1 MYYSRYFLP
10 TLKETPSE
18 AEINSHKLMLRA
30 GMIRKLTS
38 GIYSYLPLGLR
49 AIRKVENIVRE
60 KMNRAGAQEV
70 LLPIVQ
76 PAELWQESGRWER
89 YGKELLR
96 FKDRHQRF
104 YCMGPTHEEVIT
116 DLVRK
121 EVRSY
126 RDLPLNLYQIQ
137 TKFRDEIRPR
147 FGLMRSREF
156 IMKDGYSFDIDDRA
170 AEKTYWQMYD
180 AYKNIFTRC
189 DLNFKVVE
197 AETGAI
203 GGSFSH
209 EFMVLADVGEDTIVF
224 CQNCNYAA
232 NIEKA
237 EAVTTVDSPSER
249 PKSKKEIYTP
259 NKHKVEE
266 VASFLGVLP
275 QKIVKTILYLAD
287 EKPVAVL
294 VRGDHDVNEIKLH
307 HLLNCKSLIMAPP
320 QIVEDLTKAEVGFA
334 GPIGLNI
341 PIIADNT
348 LKNMVNFVTGA
359 NKTDYHFINV
369 NLSDFKVTYFA
380 DVRFITPQDKC
391 PHCGGDLEFK
401 RGIEVGHIF
410 KLGTK
415 YSEALKTTY
424 LDAQGKEQFIIMG
437 CYGIGI
443 GRTLAAI
450 IEQHHDEN
458 GIIFPLSIAPFQIYL
473 LAIDTREQKVLE
485 TTERLYQQ
493 LSSQWEVFYDDRDE
507 RPGIKFKDADLIG
520 IPLRITLGRDFK
532 KGKVEIKLRKTGQTL
547 LVPITELKLSIEK
560 IIQTL

>member
-18 AEINSHKLMLRA
+18 AEINSHRLMLRA
-30 GMIRKLTS
+30 GMIRKLTA
-38 GIYSYLPLGLR
+38 GIYSYLPFGLT
-49 AIRKVENIVRE
+49 ALRKVENIVRE
-60 KMNRAGAQEV
+60 EMNRAGAQEV
-70 LLPIVQ
+70 LLPTVQ
-76 PAELWQESGRWER
+76 PAELWQASGRWER

-96 FKDRHQRF
+96 FKDRHERF

-156 IMKDGYSFDIDDRA
+156 IMKDGYSFDIDDRN

-180 AYKNIFTRC
+180 VYKNIFTRC
-189 DLNFKVVE
+189 DLDFKVVE
-197 AETGAI
+197 AETGTI

-209 EFMVLADVGEDTIVF
+209 EFMVLAEVGEDTIVF
-224 CQNCNYAA
+224 CQNCDYAA

-237 EAVTTVDSPSER
+237 EVVTLAISPSER
-249 PKSKKEIYTP
+249 LKSRKEIHTP
-259 NKHKVEE
+259 NKHTVEE
-266 VASFLGVLP
+266 ITEFLNVSP
-275 QKIVKTILYLAD
+275 QKIVKTIIYLAD

-294 VRGDHDVNEIKLH
+294 VRGDHDINEIKLQR
-307 HLLNCKSLIMAPP
+307 LLDCKTLIMAPP
-320 QIVEDLTKAEVGFA
+320 GIVKNLTKAEVGFA

-341 PIIADNT
+341 PIIADNS

-369 NLSDFKVTYFA
+369 NLDDFKISQFA
-380 DVRFITPQDKC
+380 DVRFITSEDRC
-391 PHCGGDLEFK
+391 PRCRGELEFK
-401 RGIEVGHIF
+401 KGIEVGHIF

-415 YSEALKTTY
+415 YSEALKATY

-473 LAIDTREQKVLE
+473 LAIDTKNQKVLE
-485 TTERLYQQ
+485 TAEKLYGQ
-493 LSSQWEVFYDDRDE
+493 LSSHWQVFYDNRDE

-520 IPLRITLGRDFK
+520 IPLRITLGRDLK
-532 KGKVEIKLRKTGQTL
+532 KEKVEVKIRKTGETL
-547 LVPITELKLSIEK
+547 LIPITELKLNIEK
-560 IIQTL
+560 IMQTL

>member
-1 MYYSRYFLP
+1 MHYSRYFLP

-18 AEINSHKLMLRA
+18 AEINSHRLMLRA
-30 GMIRKLTS
+30 GMIRKLTA
-38 GIYSYLPLGLR
+38 GIYSYLPFGLT
-49 AIRKVENIVRE
+49 ALRKVENIVRE
-60 KMNRAGAQEV
+60 EMNRAGAQEV
-70 LLPIVQ
+70 LLPTVQ
-76 PAELWQESGRWER
+76 PAELWQASGRWER

-156 IMKDGYSFDIDDRA
+156 IMKDGYSFDIDDRN

-180 AYKNIFTRC
+180 VYKNIFTRC
-189 DLNFKVVE
+189 DLDFKVVE
-197 AETGAI
+197 AETGTI

-209 EFMVLADVGEDTIVF
+209 EFMVLAEVGEDTIVF
-224 CQNCNYAA
+224 CQNCDYAA

-237 EAVTTVDSPSER
+237 EVVTLAISPSER
-249 PKSKKEIYTP
+249 LKSRKEIHTP
-259 NKHKVEE
+259 NKHTVEE
-266 VASFLGVLP
+266 ITEFLNISP
-275 QKIVKTILYLAD
+275 QKIVKTIIYLAD

-294 VRGDHDVNEIKLH
+294 VRGDHDINEIKLQR
-307 HLLNCKSLIMAPP
+307 LLDCKTLIMAPP
-320 QIVEDLTKAEVGFA
+320 GIVKNLTKAEVGFA

-341 PIIADNT
+341 PIIADNS

-369 NLSDFKVTYFA
+369 NLDDFKISQFA
-380 DVRFITPQDKC
+380 DVRFITPEDRC
-391 PHCGGDLEFK
+391 PRCRGELEFK
-401 RGIEVGHIF
+401 KGIEVGHIF

-415 YSEALKTTY
+415 YSEALKATY

-473 LAIDTREQKVLE
+473 LAIDTKNQKVLE
-485 TTERLYQQ
+485 TAEKLYGQ
-493 LSSQWEVFYDDRDE
+493 LSSHWQVFYDNRDE

-520 IPLRITLGRDFK
+520 IPLRITLGRDLK
-532 KGKVEIKLRKTGQTL
+532 KEKVEVKIRKTGETL
-547 LVPITELKLSIEK
+547 LIPITELKLNIEK
-560 IIQTL
+560 IMQTL

>member
-18 AEINSHKLMLRA
+18 AEINSHRLMLRA
-30 GMIRKLTS
+30 GMIRKLTA
-38 GIYSYLPLGLR
+38 GIYSYLPFGLS
-49 AIRKVENIVRE
+49 ALRKVENIVRE
-60 KMNRAGAQEV
+60 EMNRAGAQEV
-70 LLPIVQ
+70 LLPTVQ
-76 PAELWQESGRWER
+76 PAELWQASGRWER

-156 IMKDGYSFDIDDRA
+156 IMKDGYSFDIDDRN

-180 AYKNIFTRC
+180 VYKNIFTRC
-189 DLNFKVVE
+189 DLDFKVVE
-197 AETGAI
+197 AETGTI

-209 EFMVLADVGEDTIVF
+209 EFMVLAEVGEDTIVF
-224 CQNCNYAA
+224 CQNCDYAA

-237 EAVTTVDSPSER
+237 EVVTLAISPSER
-249 PKSKKEIYTP
+249 LKSRKEIHTP
-259 NKHKVEE
+259 NKHTVEE
-266 VASFLGVLP
+266 ITEFLNISP
-275 QKIVKTILYLAD
+275 QKIVKTIIYLAD

-294 VRGDHDVNEIKLH
+294 VRGDHDINEIKLQR
-307 HLLNCKSLIMAPP
+307 LLDCKTLIMAPP
-320 QIVEDLTKAEVGFA
+320 GIVKNLTKAEVGFA

-341 PIIADNT
+341 PIIADNS

-369 NLSDFKVTYFA
+369 NLDDFKISQFA
-380 DVRFITPQDKC
+380 DVRFITPEDRC
-391 PHCGGDLEFK
+391 PRCRGELEFK
-401 RGIEVGHIF
+401 KGIEVGHIF

-415 YSEALKTTY
+415 YSEALKATY

-473 LAIDTREQKVLE
+473 LAIDTKNQKVLE
-485 TTERLYQQ
+485 TAEKLYGQ
-493 LSSQWEVFYDDRDE
+493 LSSHWQVFYDNRDE

-520 IPLRITLGRDFK
+520 IPLRITLGRDLK
-532 KGKVEIKLRKTGQTL
+532 KEKVEVKIRKTGETL
-547 LVPITELKLSIEK
+547 LIPITELKLNIEK
-560 IIQTL
+560 IMQTL

>member
-18 AEINSHKLMLRA
+18 AEINSHRLMLRA
-30 GMIRKLTS
+30 GMIRKLTA
-38 GIYSYLPLGLR
+38 GIYSYLPFGLT
-49 AIRKVENIVRE
+49 ALRKVENIVRE
-60 KMNRAGAQEV
+60 EMNRAGAQEV
-70 LLPIVQ
+70 LLPTVQ
-76 PAELWQESGRWER
+76 PAELWQASGRWER

-96 FKDRHQRF
+96 FKDRHERF

-156 IMKDGYSFDIDDRA
+156 IMKDGYSFDIDDRN

-180 AYKNIFTRC
+180 VYKNIFTRC
-189 DLNFKVVE
+189 DLDFKVVE
-197 AETGAI
+197 AETGTI

-209 EFMVLADVGEDTIVF
+209 EFMVLAEVGEDTIVF
-224 CQNCNYAA
+224 CQNCDYAA

-237 EAVTTVDSPSER
+237 EVVTPAISPSER
-249 PKSKKEIYTP
+249 PKSRKEIHTP
-259 NKHKVEE
+259 NKHTVEE
-266 VASFLGVLP
+266 ITEFLNVSP
-275 QKIVKTILYLAD
+275 QKIVKTIIYLAD

-294 VRGDHDVNEIKLH
+294 VRGDHDINEIKLQR
-307 HLLNCKSLIMAPP
+307 LLDCRTLIMAPP
-320 QIVEDLTKAEVGFA
+320 GIVKNLTKAEIGFA

-341 PIIADNT
+341 PIIADNS

-369 NLSDFKVTYFA
+369 NLDDFKISQFA
-380 DVRFITPQDKC
+380 DVRFITSEDRC
-391 PHCGGDLEFK
+391 PRCRGELEFK
-401 RGIEVGHIF
+401 KGIEVGHIF

-415 YSEALKTTY
+415 YSEALKATY

-473 LAIDTREQKVLE
+473 LAIDTKNQKVLE
-485 TTERLYQQ
+485 TAEKLYGQ
-493 LSSQWEVFYDDRDE
+493 LSSHWQVFYDNRDE

-520 IPLRITLGRDFK
+520 IPLRITLGRDLK
-532 KGKVEIKLRKTGQTL
+532 KEKVEVKIRKTGETL
-547 LVPITELKLSIEK
+547 LIPITELKLNIEK
-560 IIQTL
+560 IMQTL